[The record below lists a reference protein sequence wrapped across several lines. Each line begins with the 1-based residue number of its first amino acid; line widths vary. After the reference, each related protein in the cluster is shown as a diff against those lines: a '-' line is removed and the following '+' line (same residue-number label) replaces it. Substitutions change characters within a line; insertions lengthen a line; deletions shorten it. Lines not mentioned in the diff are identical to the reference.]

1 MQDALKLHDDDTVIT
16 QENKDMPDPFNDLED
31 KSDKAIDWEAG
42 KVIDEINKNPDKI
55 KQTFDKLQNIMDN
68 FSKLTFE
75 QQKVISDII
84 NSMNEACKNYID
96 FQKGFDN
103 MLSMYKDDPEKADQ
117 TATDIISDTS
127 EITKLN
133 TILQDI
139 KNIPPKDLEELI
151 GPILNEIEEAITNA
165 NILPDTKWE

>member
-1 MQDALKLHDDDTVIT
+1 
-16 QENKDMPDPFNDLED
+16 
-31 KSDKAIDWEAG
+31 
-42 KVIDEINKNPDKI
+42 
-55 KQTFDKLQNIMDN
+55 MDN
-68 FSKLTFE
+68 FSKLNFE

-139 KNIPPKDLEELI
+139 KNIPSDTLEELI
-151 GPILNEIEEAITNA
+151 GPIINEIEE
-165 NILPDTKWE
+165 